1 MAGLQRLRA
10 SLSSVRRRLCDERGS
25 LTTYFVSA
33 VPAVMMLTGLVVD
46 GSGQIRALQQAN
58 DISAEAARYAGQQVD
73 AGCAT
78 MGAEIGIT
86 PTQARQAAE
95 RYVENAPSD
104 VTLEGVSVQ
113 GEHTV
118 VVRTTTTYDPV
129 FLGLFGVGTRTVEGE
144 GTAYQYRT
152 DAQGEEYDPDVGSWG
167 RCQSW

>member
-1 MAGLQRLRA
+1 MAGLQRIRTA
-10 SLSSVRRRLCDERGS
+10 LSSARRGLADERGS

-78 MGAEIGIT
+78 LGAEITIT

-95 RYVENAPSD
+95 RYVENNPSD
-104 VTLEGVSVQ
+104 VALENVSVQ

-118 VVRTTTTYDPV
+118 VVQTTMTYEPV
-129 FLGLFGVGTRTVEGE
+129 FLGLFGVGPRTVEGE
-144 GTAYQYRT
+144 GEAYQYRT